1 MFYIIPTLLLF
12 NFLFLRNINLFKRDF
27 IVLYDLFLVNNYI
40 TILLYFTLISLS
52 GLPFLI
58 GFISK

>member
-1 MFYIIPTLLLF
+1 MLS
-12 NFLFLRNINLFKRDF
+12 KRDF

-52 GLPFLI
+52 GLPFLS
-58 GFISK
+58 GFIAK